1 MPEIGGPTGRGK
13 RKPGRWRE
21 CQVAPPPGLEPV
33 GGTGQPFS
41 GRNRK
46 RCRHIS
52 PKRFDEDLRFGLVS
66 STLKT
71 NQTKKGNYLQ
81 GRQKVMQKGKRT
93 HFSHGSASAYSI
105 HVVTMLWTLSI
116 GLHEI
121 ITNLEAGGEKD
132 LYLWNVESGRRKLN
146 LYLLQERVNRLHLKG
161 KKIKK
166 YQYTKVI

>member
-1 MPEIGGPTGRGK
+1 
-13 RKPGRWRE
+13 
-21 CQVAPPPGLEPV
+21 
-33 GGTGQPFS
+33 
-41 GRNRK
+41 
-46 RCRHIS
+46 
-52 PKRFDEDLRFGLVS
+52 
-66 STLKT
+66 
-71 NQTKKGNYLQ
+71 
-81 GRQKVMQKGKRT
+81 MQKGKRT